1 MAENL
6 REQILEKGKF
16 MKLLNQK
23 VMYLAL
29 CTAMFSTLISCASS
43 SAGIATSNIPIVNR
57 KYKVVAPIQDSI
69 SWITFDIAIIGIPFK
84 KPPIDKLI
92 QRSIN
97 QKDADALIN
106 IRYWLDRIILFFI
119 TWNRMGINAEA
130 IKFEEDGSL
139 KTGAPPKK

>member
-69 SWITFDIAIIGIPFK
+69 SWIT
-84 KPPIDKLI
+84 
-92 QRSIN
+92 SN
-97 QKDADALIN
+97 C
-106 IRYWLDRIILFFI
+106 
-119 TWNRMGINAEA
+119 
-130 IKFEEDGSL
+130 
-139 KTGAPPKK
+139 